1 MNRKNR
7 KKYLSG
13 KLAETSHRF
22 ADQKINELPCIH
34 RNPDGVCGKH
44 RWAHLEAGLQINVLH
59 WLPAAIKPM
68 ASPDGY
74 GRCIHVAYA
83 ASWPHNEKLFAWKA
97 RVSGIMEVQRREL
110 FHRVGGFIDHHRA
123 RNQGRLEG
131 GSRSQHRLLI
141 MYGDD
146 YTIEQKDCRESNA
159 FIKKKIDRQPRHVI
173 PPPKLISPLPFT
185 WWNHNPYT
193 PRGWLE
199 ISH

>member
-13 KLAETSHRF
+13 KLAETSHHF
-22 ADQKINELPCIH
+22 ADQKINELPCVH

-159 FIKKKIDRQPRHVI
+159 FIKKNWSAASTCN
-173 PPPKLISPLPFT
+173 PPSQTYFASAFYLMKP
-185 WWNHNPYT
+185 
-193 PRGWLE
+193 
-199 ISH
+199 